1 MTSFIKSGS
10 ILPREP
16 SQGEPLATAV
26 TVGPNRM
33 DGGED
38 AVLPPNLMEKIQTD
52 ENWEQVSRPTNGS
65 TGDETSPLSANAAG
79 LPTPHPFWV
88 AANPFGERG
97 RWYTANGYNRRS
109 VARHLSIIGTLTM
122 KARRS

>member
-38 AVLPPNLMEKIQTD
+38 AVLPPNLMEKYKP
-52 ENWEQVSRPTNGS
+52 WEELCWKSVVAPSMMRLKPNG
-65 TGDETSPLSANAAG
+65 A
-79 LPTPHPFWV
+79 
-88 AANPFGERG
+88 ERIELNFVP
-97 RWYTANGYNRRS
+97 RYSSEA
-109 VARHLSIIGTLTM
+109 
-122 KARRS
+122 